1 MFKSPKAR
9 KPKKKTINDE
19 LSPPK
24 KHHFSVSELASVDPK
39 DPHGDLFWN
48 SPTSKTSSQFVVQ
61 ALKENANDHR
71 QSLLD
76 RQRELKLF
84 ISSKGTSGSRP
95 DSQGGGS
102 RPGSRSNS
110 KSPERVAADAKGRS
124 VSPDRRKEGKEGSEK
139 KKGPKVEKRPHYIGP
154 FPSSQPK
161 MTEDEEKV
169 FYEKLYPFNY
179 LTLQEFETTASSI
192 ERVYHIE
199 ELTGRKEESSKSRTM
214 EAVVLY
220 CRYLEDQAHVALAAA
235 VFVDCMGCGGETC
248 LYASAFHFHKIIS
261 IELTERSKYTAT
273 RAISAIKGLPRQ
285 CTVLC
290 GTVKDYFPYD
300 ADVYY
305 YDLLWV
311 SNGRTWVDESVL
323 IDSIF
328 RLCEKVQTPVA
339 YLALLTVTN
348 EIKAAKD
355 YNAPHMKLVMSTK
368 VHFGQPDEATIW
380 IFQVEHLRISHLSES
395 VSMVVQK
402 ELAGLANEYKPT
414 IPGI

>member
-9 KPKKKTINDE
+9 KVKKTINDE

-24 KHHFSVSELASVDPK
+24 KHHFSVSELASLDPK

-61 ALKENANDHR
+61 ALKENANEHR
-71 QSLLD
+71 QALLD
-76 RQRELKLF
+76 RQKELKLF
-84 ISSKGTSGSRP
+84 ISSKGNSGSP
-95 DSQGGGS
+95 GSKADGS
-102 RPGSRSNS
+102 RPGSRSGS
-110 KSPERVAADAKGRS
+110 KSPTRRKDGVADSKKDAKGR
-124 VSPDRRKEGKEGSEK
+124 PEGKEGERK
-139 KKGPKVEKRPHYIGP
+139 KTSTIQKKPHYIGP

-161 MTEDEEKV
+161 MTEEEEKLY
-169 FYEKLYPFNY
+169 YEKLYPFNY

-199 ELTGRKEESSKSRTM
+199 ELTGRKEETSKSRTM

-220 CRYLEDQAHVALAAA
+220 CRYLEDQAHVALKAAT
-235 VFVDCMGCGGETC
+235 FVDCMGCGGETC
-248 LYASAFHFHKIIS
+248 LYASAFHFQKIIS
-261 IELTERSKYTAT
+261 IEITERSKYTAI

-285 CTVLC
+285 CMVLC

-311 SNGRTWVDESVL
+311 SDGRTWVDESVL
-323 IDSIF
+323 IDGIF

-339 YLALLTVTN
+339 YLALLTVTSD
-348 EIKAAKD
+348 IKAAKD

-380 IFQVEHLRISHLSES
+380 LYQVVHLQTQSLSAS
-395 VSMVVQK
+395 VSQAVQS
-402 ELAGLANEYKPT
+402 ELKGLNTEYAPK